1 MTCEKRREALFVFS
15 HDLPDN
21 PDKGK
26 DTKQGIEVRLRDDS
40 MNSPPTASMAV
51 PDSSTSLH
59 RFLLISLALALLAGW
74 LFTPGLPG
82 AFLFD
87 DIPNIVNNRSIHLT
101 ELSAASVMDVLAT
114 PQVSGSQ
121 RGLPTLTFAL
131 DYWRAGGTADPATFK
146 STNIFLHALT
156 ALTLAWFFR
165 SLLLAAGIPPRR
177 IMWLAPAL
185 ALAWAVHP
193 LQVSAV
199 LYAVQRL
206 QTMGTFFLIL
216 AMLAYLQARRAQIR
230 GDSGRTGLLVAALA
244 WAFALNCK
252 EDTALLPAYTLAIE
266 LTVLRFAAA
275 ADVRVQRLL
284 RRGYLLIMMAALAAY
299 CLWFLP
305 NNWQTDA
312 YPGRDFNS
320 TERLLTQARVLC
332 LYLWQIVWPL
342 PANMPFHYDWLQPS
356 RTLLQPWT
364 TLPAIGMIVAL
375 LALAWRLRGRQPLFA
390 LGVFL
395 FFAAHFIASNVVG
408 LELAYEHRNHFA
420 LIGAVLALGSVLGN
434 IGSRWLRHPAT
445 QAGACVAV
453 LIALGA
459 ATMLRAYDWRDALS
473 QAKASVAAAPT
484 SPRAWITLCD
494 TLVEIGGGMTA
505 GNPHLG
511 DAIAACS
518 SGADADASSLNNLAL
533 LMVLK
538 SVSGK
543 ITPQDWQRF
552 QQRLGSARMS
562 WDNIRAPLILTH
574 YAGLGVKLDKEQL
587 LLALATLDRRAEL
600 RPSTLLLIG
609 DAIRDTLG
617 DPDQAMPYYFKIV
630 DAIGPEDPFVRQLG
644 AELRAKGRQDLANT
658 LEQAALPQRH
668 ARPVDAP
675 DAR

>member
-1 MTCEKRREALFVFS
+1 
-15 HDLPDN
+15 
-21 PDKGK
+21 
-26 DTKQGIEVRLRDDS
+26 
-40 MNSPPTASMAV
+40 MNSPPTASLAA
-51 PDSSTSLH
+51 PDSSTSPH
-59 RFLLISLALALLAGW
+59 RFLLISLALALLASW
-74 LFTPGLPG
+74 VFAPGLPG

-87 DIPNIVNNRSIHLT
+87 DIPNIVNNPSIHLS
-101 ELSAASVMDVLAT
+101 EVSAASMVDVLAT

-146 STNIFLHALT
+146 TTNIFIHALT

-177 IMWLAPAL
+177 VMWLAPAL

-230 GDSGRTGLLVAALA
+230 GDSGRTGLLVSALA

-275 ADVRVQRLL
+275 DVRAQRLL
-284 RRGYLLIMMAALAAY
+284 KRVYLVTMVAGLAAY
-299 CLWFLP
+299 CFWFLP
-305 NNWQTDA
+305 NNWQADA

-320 TERLLTQARVLC
+320 AERLLTQARVLC
-332 LYLWQIVWPL
+332 LYLWQIVWPQ

-356 RTLLQPWT
+356 RSLVQPWI
-364 TLPAIGMIVAL
+364 TLPAIGVIVAL
-375 LALAWRLRGRQPLFA
+375 LALAWRLRGRQPLFS

-395 FFAAHFIASNVVG
+395 FFAAHFIASNVIG

-434 IGSRWLRHPAT
+434 IGSRWLPHRA
-445 QAGACVAV
+445 ARASACVAV
-453 LIALGA
+453 LIALAA
-459 ATMLRAYDWRDALS
+459 ATLLRAHDWRDDLS

-494 TLVEIGGGMTA
+494 TLVETGGGMTT
-505 GNPHLG
+505 GNPHLR

-538 SVSGK
+538 SVSGE
-543 ITPQDWQRF
+543 IAPQDWQRF
-552 QQRLGSARMS
+552 QQRLGSTRMS
-562 WDNIRAPLILTH
+562 WDNIRAPLILAH
-574 YAGLGVKLDKEQL
+574 YAGLGIKLDKEQL
-587 LLALATLDRRAEL
+587 LVAFATLDRRADL

-609 DAIRDTLG
+609 DAIRDALG
-617 DPDQAMPYYFKIV
+617 EPDLAMPYYLKIV
-630 DAIGPEDPFVRQLG
+630 DTIGPEDPLVWQLG
-644 AELRAKGRQDLANT
+644 AELRAEGRQDLADS
-658 LEQAALPQRH
+658 LEQAALRQHR
-668 ARPVDAP
+668 ARAVDTP

>member
-1 MTCEKRREALFVFS
+1 
-15 HDLPDN
+15 
-21 PDKGK
+21 
-26 DTKQGIEVRLRDDS
+26 
-40 MNSPPTASMAV
+40 MNSPPTASLAA
-51 PDSSTSLH
+51 PDSSTSPH
-59 RFLLISLALALLAGW
+59 RFLLISLALALLASW
-74 LFTPGLPG
+74 VFTPGLPG

-87 DIPNIVNNRSIHLT
+87 DIANIVNNPSIHLT
-101 ELSAASVMDVLAT
+101 ELSAASIMDVLAT

-131 DYWRAGGTADPATFK
+131 DYWRAGGAADPATFK
-146 STNIFLHALT
+146 TTNIFIHALT

-177 IMWLAPAL
+177 VMWLAPAL

-230 GDSGRTGLLVAALA
+230 GDSGRTGLLVTALA

-275 ADVRVQRLL
+275 DVRAQRLL
-284 RRGYLLIMMAALAAY
+284 KRVYLITVVAGLAAY
-299 CLWFLP
+299 CFWFLP
-305 NNWQTDA
+305 NNWQADA

-320 TERLLTQARVLC
+320 AERLLTQARVLC
-332 LYLWQIVWPL
+332 LYLWQIVWPQ
-342 PANMPFHYDWLQPS
+342 PANMPFHYDWLRPS

-364 TLPAIGMIVAL
+364 TLPAIGVIVAL
-375 LALAWRLRGRQPLFA
+375 LALAWRLRGRQPLFS

-420 LIGAVLALGSVLGN
+420 LIGAVLVLGSVLGN
-434 IGSRWLRHPAT
+434 IGSRWLPHRAA
-445 QAGACVAV
+445 QASACVV
-453 LIALGA
+453 VVIALAA
-459 ATMLRAYDWRDALS
+459 ATMLRAHDWRDDLS

-494 TLVEIGGGMTA
+494 TLVETGGGMTR

-538 SVSGK
+538 SVSGE
-543 ITPQDWQRF
+543 IGPQDWQRF

-587 LLALATLDRRAEL
+587 LVALAALDRRADL

-617 DPDQAMPYYFKIV
+617 EPDLAMPYYLKIA
-630 DAIGPEDPFVRQLG
+630 DTIGPEDPLVWQLG
-644 AELRAKGRQDLANT
+644 AELRAQGRQDLADS
-658 LEQAALPQRH
+658 LEQAALRRHH
-668 ARPVDAP
+668 ARPVDTP